1 MAPYALASKKHVAPC
16 ARRSKVAGGPVVIYR
31 SRIPINIARSLID
44 YVGFVIKTS
53 ISEIVKIEI
62 FIPEYDILYYADV
75 LSGFGEKS
83 PCF

>member
-1 MAPYALASKKHVAPC
+1 MV
-16 ARRSKVAGGPVVIYR
+16 
-31 SRIPINIARSLID
+31 RITEYLMWQCDKILWLGKGELDEGRPHI
-44 YVGFVIKTS
+44 VGSVLKTS